1 VQESVTLTR
10 GTQRHVDINFT
21 TEELTQDIDDFQ
33 ESVLNPAVHTLASVV
48 DYDAMSMTNQIYN
61 QVGTPG
67 TTPTT
72 ALVWLEANAKMS
84 QFGTPTQNRTAALD
98 PAANAATVDGLKG
111 LFNDQK
117 SVSDQY
123 KNGMMSAMAL
133 GYENWFMSQNV
144 RKHTT
149 GSGAAVSWDVDEPSG
164 TNLVEGT
171 RILDMDQGSGTET
184 MTVGD
189 VFTIAGVY
197 AVNPQTK
204 QSTGELQ
211 QFVVTNAATAAGGQI
226 TGGTGTGQLQFSP
239 AIYTSS
245 SGALQNVDAM
255 PVDGA
260 TVTVTG
266 SASTQYP
273 LNIAYHKDAFVL
285 ATTDLIMPDGVDFKA
300 RNVVDNISVR
310 LVRQYRIGQDDIPC
324 RIDVLYG
331 YVAHRPEM
339 ACRVIG

>member
-1 VQESVTLTR
+1 
-10 GTQRHVDINFT
+10 
-21 TEELTQDIDDFQ
+21 
-33 ESVLNPAVHTLASVV
+33 
-48 DYDAMSMTNQIYN
+48 
-61 QVGTPG
+61 
-67 TTPTT
+67 
-72 ALVWLEANAKMS
+72 
-84 QFGTPTQNRTAALD
+84 
-98 PAANAATVDGLKG
+98 
-111 LFNDQK
+111 
-117 SVSDQY
+117 
-123 KNGMMSAMAL
+123 
-133 GYENWFMSQNV
+133 
-144 RKHTT
+144 
-149 GSGAAVSWDVDEPSG
+149 
-164 TNLVEGT
+164 
-171 RILDMDQGSGTET
+171 